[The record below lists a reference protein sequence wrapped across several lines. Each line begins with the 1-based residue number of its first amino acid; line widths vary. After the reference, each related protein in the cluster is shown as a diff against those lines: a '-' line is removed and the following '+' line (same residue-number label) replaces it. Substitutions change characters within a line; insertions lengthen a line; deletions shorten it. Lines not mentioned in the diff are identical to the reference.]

1 MAPYKGSIHRRARS
15 DSGAARLWHWARTRR
30 RPWTVDMA
38 AAAAEISDRRARAIV
53 RALYEADLLD
63 CLHER
68 ELTDQGWAPAEW
80 TVSEYG
86 RTIGVAPVM
95 VSSDGII
102 TGLRI
107 STTDGAGVGQLRQA
121 LERSG
126 LSVRAAARQL
136 GVNDRTLRRMLSGE
150 TPLTSDDPI
159 LQRAR
164 ELR

>member
-38 AAAAEISDRRARAIV
+38 AAAAEISDRRGRAIV

-63 CLHER
+63 CLQER

-86 RTIGVAPVM
+86 RAVTSAPIM
-95 VSSDGII
+95 IAEEGII

-107 STTDGAGVGQLRQA
+107 AADDGVGQLRQA
-121 LERSG
+121 VERSG